1 MHNFFYTKSYVHN
14 SFSSGKVMC
23 IILFLRKKYFFYTK
37 IMCIIL
43 YIKSYLHNFFY
54 RKSYV
59 HKFFH
64 FCISYTHNYSKVM
77 CTILFSTEKNY
88 MHIFFYKEN
97 YVHNSSQ

>member
-1 MHNFFYTKSYVHN
+1 
-14 SFSSGKVMC
+14 
-23 IILFLRKKYFFYTK
+23 
-37 IMCIIL
+37 MCIIL

-88 MHIFFYKEN
+88 MHFFSTRKIMCIIIHSKRLK
-97 YVHNSSQ
+97 VI